1 MSRLLEQE
9 EIVVKLLKAIQ
20 ENPELPQRELAR
32 KLGVSIGK
40 TNYVIKALINKGII
54 KTQRFLNSK
63 NKWAY
68 RYILTPEGIK
78 EKTRITKEF
87 VKRKIKEY
95 KKLLDE

>member
-1 MSRLLEQE
+1 MEQE